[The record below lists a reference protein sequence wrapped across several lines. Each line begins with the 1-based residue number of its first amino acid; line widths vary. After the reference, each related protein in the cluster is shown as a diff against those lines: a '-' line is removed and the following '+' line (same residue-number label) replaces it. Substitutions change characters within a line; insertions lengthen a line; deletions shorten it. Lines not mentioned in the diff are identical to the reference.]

1 MSGFLAYLSRRL
13 IAAVITLLG
22 VIAVLVL
29 TFQVLPGNP
38 ARVIAGPLASHEQV
52 VKIRHSMGLDQPVV
66 VQYWRYLEHIA
77 HGNLGTSPRTGHT
90 VLSEIKSRLPY
101 TIELAILGT
110 LLGVIFGIPLGILAA
125 THKGRLFDTLA
136 SMIGVMGISMPV
148 FWTGILLIVI
158 FGVEFRLFPVSGADS
173 PASYVLPSITLGV
186 FSMAIVSRMT
196 RSTMLETL
204 DQDYVRTVRGKGVRE
219 SVAVRH
225 ALRNAFIPILTV
237 ISLQFG
243 TVLGGAVL
251 TETIFSWPGIGRLLV
266 TSIEARDFPTVEG
279 IVLIFAAMFILVNLV
294 TDLLYSVID
303 PRVKLYR

>member
-1 MSGFLAYLSRRL
+1 MSGFLAYLTRRL

-29 TFQVLPGNP
+29 TFQVLPGDP
-38 ARVIAGPLASHEQV
+38 ARVIAGLRASPAQV
-52 VKIRHSMGLDQPVV
+52 EKIRESMGLDQPVV

-90 VLSEIKSRLPY
+90 VLSEIGSRLPY
-101 TIELAILGT
+101 TIELAVLGT
-110 LLGVIFGIPLGILAA
+110 LLGVIFGIPLGVLAA
-125 THKGRLFDTLA
+125 TYKGRWPDALG
-136 SMIGVMGISMPV
+136 SIIGVMGISMPV
-148 FWTGILLIVI
+148 FWTGILLIVV
-158 FGVEFRLFPVSGADS
+158 FGVVFRLLPVSGADS
-173 PASYVLPSITLGV
+173 PASYILPSITLGV
-186 FSMAIVSRMT
+186 FSMAIISRMT

-219 SVAVRH
+219 IVAIRH
-225 ALRNAFIPILTV
+225 ALRNSFIPILTV

-266 TSIEARDFPTVEG
+266 TSIQARDFPTVEG
-279 IVLIFAAMFILVNLV
+279 IVLVFATMFILVNLI
-294 TDLLYSVID
+294 TDLLYTVID
-303 PRVKLYR
+303 PRVKLYK